1 MASPNPT
8 IENNSYTGEFAGQY
22 ISASIQ
28 SADSVQHLTI
38 RPNVRYQEVIR
49 LFNGGVTLQDMSCDF
64 TAENG
69 ATLGEIVLAV
79 KQLKVNEVFCKTN
92 FVNTWETRDMGFSV
106 LNETIPASLTEYI
119 IQNMIA
125 EVSAEVENNIWK
137 GQAGAGSMDGF
148 FQIATD
154 RADVNLVASPVA
166 LTTGNIIEKLDL
178 TIDELPSSVLASAEK
193 PLIYVS
199 PKTARL
205 YLRKMQSLGYLDTYY
220 AGEVPM
226 LFEGLQ
232 IVECAGMYDDAIWI
246 AKKSNMF
253 LGTSLLAFDNEVSVL
268 DMAKLDG
275 SKNVRFIM
283 NFSAGVQYGIGSDIA
298 VYWVD

>member
-1 MASPNPT
+1 MATYPE
-8 IENNSYTGEFAGQY
+8 IENNTYTGEFAGQY
-22 ISASIQ
+22 ISAAIQ

-38 RPNVRYQEVIR
+38 KPNVRYQEVIR
-49 LFNGGVTLQDMSCDF
+49 LFNGGVQLQDVSCDF
-64 TAENG
+64 TASGG
-69 ATLGEIVLAV
+69 ATLGEVVLAV

-92 FVNTWETRDMGFSV
+92 FVSTWETRDMGFSV

-125 EVSAEVENNIWK
+125 EVSAIVENKIWK
-137 GQAGAGSMDGF
+137 GTAGTGSMDGF
-148 FQIATD
+148 FAIAVD
-154 RADVNLVASPVA
+154 RDDVNFVASPVT
-166 LTTGNIIEKLDL
+166 LTTSNIVEKLEL
-178 TIDELPSSVLASAEK
+178 TIDSLPDAVLSSAEK

-232 IVECAGMYDDAIWI
+232 IVECAGMYNDAIWI
-246 AKKSNMF
+246 AQKSNMF
-253 LGTSLLAFDNEVSVL
+253 LGTSLLSVDNEVSVL

-283 NFSAGVQYGIGSDIA
+283 EFSAGVTYGVGSDIA

>member
-1 MASPNPT
+1 MASPN

-49 LFNGGVTLQDMSCDF
+49 TFQGGVNLQDMSCAF
-64 TAENG
+64 TAGND
-69 ATLGEIVLAV
+69 ATLGEVVLAV
-79 KQLKVNEVFCKTN
+79 KQLKVNQVFCKTN
-92 FVNTWETRDMGFSV
+92 FVSTWETRDMGFSV
-106 LNETIPASLTEYI
+106 LNESVPSSLAEYI

-137 GQAGAGSMDGF
+137 GSAGAGSFDGF
-148 FQIATD
+148 FAQAVD
-154 RADVNLVASPVA
+154 QDDVNFVSTPVA
-166 LTTGNIIEKLDL
+166 LTTANIVEKMEA
-178 TIDELPSSVLASAEK
+178 TIDALPEAVLSSAEK

-205 YLRKMQSLGYLDTYY
+205 YLRKMQSLGYLDTYF

-226 LFEGLQ
+226 LFQGLQ
-232 IVECAGMYDDAIWI
+232 IVEVAGMYNDAIWI

-253 LGTSLLAFDNEVSVL
+253 LGTSLLDADNEVSVL
-268 DMAKLDG
+268 DMSKLDG

-283 NFSAGVQYGIGSDIA
+283 NFSIGVKYGIGEDIA
-298 VYWVD
+298 VYFVD